1 MTISKELKVPT
12 IDFCNPELK
21 PGTPQWESTKTQVI
35 QALQE
40 YGIFEA
46 VYDKVPREAI
56 FNTSKKIFEF
66 PLETKLETKSTIP
79 MHGYLG
85 QYPQLPAYESL
96 GIADVLK
103 SESVDSIAN
112 IFWPDGNPDFSNV
125 LKTFSEPLV
134 ELDETIKKMILESL
148 GLKSYIDEF
157 LESYFYNFR
166 FTHYNPA
173 LVNGEEGD
181 KPGLSIHTDSG
192 FLTFIFQNSVNGLEV
207 QTKNGEWIDVNIAPN
222 SLVVIVGDSFM
233 AWTNGRLHS
242 PVHRVTLSEN
252 SERFSIPLF
261 TVPKEGYIIEPR
273 KELVD
278 EEHPLLFKPYNILE
292 LYKFVMSKEGASK
305 AGSEAFKAFCG
316 V

>member
-1 MTISKELKVPT
+1 MGISKELKVPT

-21 PGTPQWESTKTQVI
+21 PGTPQWESTKTQVL

-46 VYDKVPREAI
+46 VYDKVPREDI
-56 FNTSKKIFEF
+56 FDTSKEIFEF
-66 PLETKLETKSTIP
+66 PLETKLKTKSTIP

-85 QYPQLPAYESL
+85 QYPMLPAYESL

-112 IFWPDGNPDFSNV
+112 IFWPDGNPEFGNV

-148 GLKSYIDEF
+148 GLKNHIDEF

-166 FTHYNPA
+166 FTHYNPGQ
-173 LVNGEEGD
+173 VKGEEEN

-192 FLTFIFQNSVNGLEV
+192 FLTFILQNSVNGLEV

-261 TVPKEGYIIEPR
+261 TVPKPGYTIEPQ

-278 EEHPLLFKPYNILE
+278 EEHHVRFKPYDILE
-292 LYKFVMSKEGASK
+292 LYKYVMSKDGAK
-305 AGSEAFKAFCG
+305 AGGEAFKNFCG